1 MKNPFLI
8 GERIYL
14 RPLAEED
21 LDRSLHTEKGPHPFN
36 LRNFKLQPSTQSP
49 GGPILPR

>member
-1 MKNPFLI
+1 MENSFLI

-21 LDRSLHTEKGPHPFN
+21 LDHSLHTKKRPRHFN
-36 LRNFKLQPSTQSP
+36 LRNFKLQSSTQLP